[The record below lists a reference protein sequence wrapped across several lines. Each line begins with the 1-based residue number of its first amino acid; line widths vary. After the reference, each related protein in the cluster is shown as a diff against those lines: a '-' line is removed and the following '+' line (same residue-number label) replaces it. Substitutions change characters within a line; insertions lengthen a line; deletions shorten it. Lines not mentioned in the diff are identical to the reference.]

1 MNNDDEGMVVV
12 NLLSFNDHFGVVLLA
27 FGGGLQR
34 AVGLGVFG
42 LALVCPILKV
52 CTEEGV
58 VIAVAVDLLT
68 GGLRVTF
75 SMVALNLLLVKRS
88 SSPITKQS

>member
-12 NLLSFNDHFGVVLLA
+12 NLLNFNDHFGVVLLVI
-27 FGGGLQR
+27 GGGLQR
-34 AVGLGVFG
+34 AVGFGVWG

-58 VIAVAVDLLT
+58 VAAVIAVDLLT
-68 GGLRVTF
+68 GGLSVTF
-75 SMVALNLLLVKRS
+75 SMVALNLVLVKRS
-88 SSPITKQS
+88 SSPRTK